1 MCDNFISLHIYFAIV
16 LAEKM
21 IFGGIFSQKF
31 LYFHQENMEQI
42 IRESVFQHFPRLREA
57 EKNVQDEFFNQGKVV
72 SLTKSEFINMEG
84 NSCNNVAFLLD
95 GQARV
100 YKISENGREITLYR
114 IEAGESCILTVSC
127 ILSDKDFPAFAVADK
142 DLQAIIVSSNTFQN
156 WVRKYP
162 FWQDYVFNL
171 VSKRLGAIIA
181 VVEEVAFN
189 KVDTRIAKHL
199 INANKNIITETHQEI
214 ASEIGSSREVV
225 SRILKDFEH
234 EGLITLSRGKIK
246 IENQQLLEKKSET
259 F

>member
-1 MCDNFISLHIYFAIV
+1 
-16 LAEKM
+16 
-21 IFGGIFSQKF
+21 
-31 LYFHQENMEQI
+31 MEQT
-42 IRESVFQHFPRLREA
+42 IRESVFQNFPRLKEA
-57 EKNVQDEFFNQGKVV
+57 ENEVQNEFFKQGRVV

-142 DLQAIIVSSNTFQN
+142 DLQAVIVSSNTFQN

-199 INANKNIITETHQEI
+199 FNSNKNIITETHQEI

-246 IENQQLLEKKSET
+246 IENLQLLEKKSES